1 MTRYQCLVLDHDDT
15 VVQSEQTTGY
25 PCLLMTLERFRPGAT
40 ITLAEY
46 ARDCHELGFAEMC
59 RRRWQFTQQEL
70 EEEFREWMDY
80 VKTRIPPVFP
90 GIPELIR
97 RQRQE
102 GGLVCVVSHSS
113 VVNIT
118 RDYDIHI
125 GLRPNAVYGWDYP
138 EELRKPNPFP
148 LLDIMEKY
156 HLSPEELLVVDDMKL
171 GCAMAAP
178 LGIKIAFAAW
188 GRKDFPDLS
197 REMRSLC
204 DYTFDTP
211 EELGAFLFPDA
222 PPAEL

>member
-1 MTRYQCLVLDHDDT
+1 MRRYKCLVLDHDDT

-46 ARDCHELGFAEMC
+46 ARDCHELGFAEMF
-59 RRRWQFTQQEL
+59 RWRWHFTQQEL
-70 EEEFREWMDY
+70 EEEFRDWMEF

-90 GIPELIR
+90 GMPELIR

-118 RDYDIHI
+118 RDYETHFGVHPDV
-125 GLRPNAVYGWDYP
+125 NYGWDYP

-156 HLSPEELLVVDDMKL
+156 HFSPKDMLVVDDMKL
-171 GCAMAAP
+171 AWNMAHP
-178 LGIKIAFAAW
+178 LDVKVAFAGW
-188 GRKDFPDLS
+188 GRTEFPELAK
-197 REMRSLC
+197 EMKSLC
-204 DYTFDTP
+204 DFAFDSP
-211 EELGAFLFPDA
+211 EALERFLF
-222 PPAEL
+222 EEEVQ

>member
-1 MTRYQCLVLDHDDT
+1 MLKYPCLVLDHDDT
-15 VVQSEQTTGY
+15 VVQSEKTIGY
-25 PCLLMTLERFRPGAT
+25 PFFCHILHQFRPGQT
-40 ITLAEY
+40 ITLEQFAQ
-46 ARDCHELGFAEMC
+46 DCYELGFAEMC

-70 EEEFREWMDY
+70 EEEFRDWMDY

-90 GIPELIR
+90 GMPELIR

-118 RDYDIHI
+118 RDYDVHI
-125 GLRPNAVYGWDYP
+125 GLRPDAVYGWDYP

-156 HLSPEELLVVDDMKL
+156 RLSPEEVLVVDDMKL

-211 EELGAFLFPDA
+211 EELGAFLFSDE

>member
-1 MTRYQCLVLDHDDT
+1 MTRYKCLVLDHDDT

-59 RRRWQFTQQEL
+59 RRRWHFTPQEL
-70 EEEFREWMDY
+70 EEEFLEWMDY

-97 RQRQE
+97 RQREE

-118 RDYDIHI
+118 RDYELHF
-125 GLRPNAVYGWDYP
+125 GLQPDAVYGWDYP
-138 EELRKPNPFP
+138 EELRKPNTFP
-148 LLDIMEKY
+148 LEDIMKRFGY
-156 HLSPEELLVVDDMKL
+156 ISQELLVVDDMKL
-171 GCAMAAP
+171 GCAMAKP
-178 LGIKIAFAAW
+178 LGVKVAFAAW
-188 GRKDFPDLS
+188 GKLDFPELTQ
-197 REMRSLC
+197 EMRTIC
-204 DYTFDTP
+204 DFSFDDP
-211 EELGAFLFPDA
+211 KNLENFLFSQS
-222 PPAEL
+222 